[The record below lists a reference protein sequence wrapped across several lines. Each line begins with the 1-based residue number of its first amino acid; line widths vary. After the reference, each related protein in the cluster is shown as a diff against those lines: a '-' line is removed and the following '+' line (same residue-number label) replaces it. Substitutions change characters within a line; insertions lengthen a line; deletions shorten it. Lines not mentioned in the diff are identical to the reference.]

1 MANKNKKAEKDDKI
15 NTFKILNIDSVLYK
29 TTFTEKFINRKPYV
43 EKDPKKVIA
52 FIPGKIKKV
61 MVKKGSRVSEGDELL
76 VLEAM
81 KMNNVI
87 MSPIKGVVKEVYV
100 TAGSAVAKNALLL
113 EFK

>member
-1 MANKNKKAEKDDKI
+1 MAKPKRTREKEDKN
-15 NTFKILNIDSVLYK
+15 NSYKILNIDSVLYK
-29 TTFTEKFINRKPYV
+29 TTFTNKFLNRKPY
-43 EKDPKKVIA
+43 EIRDPKKVLA

-61 MVKKGSRVSEGDELL
+61 MVKKGSKVDQGDQLL

-87 MSPIKGVVKEVYV
+87 MSPIKGMIKEVHV
-100 TAGSAVAKNALLL
+100 SQGAAVAKNQLLL